1 MNAATPFSIAIDDA
15 VLADIRERVSRY
27 PWADLPDAGGW
38 HCGTSLGYL
47 RDLTRY
53 WLDNYD
59 WRTEEAKLNQLPQ
72 FQAEI
77 AGLKLHFIHVKGSG
91 TKNLPLL
98 LSHGW
103 PGSFFEF
110 AEIIEPLAHPERF
123 GGDAEDGFD
132 VVVPSLPGY
141 GFSGRPP
148 HPIGPRST
156 AGLFNAL
163 MTQVLGYD
171 RYLAQGG
178 DWGAVITGWLGYR
191 HAESCRAI
199 HLNMIGLRNADMTP
213 VSETEKAWDTKFRT
227 LFRQEGAYLQLQA
240 TKPQSLAFAMMDSPV
255 GIAAWIIEKFAAWSH
270 LPRDPLGAPALGM
283 RYSQDQLL
291 TNIMIY
297 LVTKSFATSTW
308 MYRGFF
314 AEQPTGMAPGTSVTV
329 PTGIAAF
336 PDPVYGPPPRSL
348 VERGYNV
355 THWTDMPRGGHFAA
369 LEEPELFVADL
380 RAFARNIR

>member
-1 MNAATPFSIAIDDA
+1 MIAATPFSIAIDDA
-15 VLADIRERVSRY
+15 VLADIRDRVGRY
-27 PWADLPDAGGW
+27 PWGDLPDAGGW
-38 HCGTSLGYL
+38 HCGTSLAYL
-47 RDLTRY
+47 HDLTRY
-53 WLDNYD
+53 WLDQYD
-59 WRTEEAKLNQLPQ
+59 WRAEEAKLNRLPQ
-72 FQAEI
+72 FRAEI
-77 AGLKLHFIHVKGSG
+77 AGLTLHFIHVKGSG

-123 GGDAEDGFD
+123 GGDPEDGFD
-132 VVVPSLPGY
+132 IVVPSLPGY

-156 AGLFNAL
+156 ARLFNAL
-163 MTQVLGYD
+163 MTQGLGYD

-199 HLNMIGLRNADMTP
+199 HLNMIGLRNPDMTP
-213 VSETEKAWDTKFRT
+213 VSETEKAWDARFQA

-270 LPRDPLGAPALGM
+270 VPRDPLGAPALGV

-297 LVTKSFATSTW
+297 LVTRSFATSTW

-314 AEQPTGMAPGTSVTV
+314 AEQPTGMEPGTRVTV

-369 LEEPELFVADL
+369 MEEPELFVADL
-380 RAFARNIR
+380 RAFARSVR